1 MVQGALPTRGFFL
14 RYMVPWQKGAAL
26 DRLKEKI
33 PEGEMQAIYAMYTED
48 EKKRLVFLLDG
59 EM

>member
-1 MVQGALPTRGFFL
+1 
-14 RYMVPWQKGAAL
+14 MVPWQKGAAL